1 MYQYK
6 KVDHDVLSNIPGFVE
21 KLSSDSDIASLYLF
35 GSYAEGK
42 QNINSDIDLAVLLVM
57 EFPADRYFDKKLD
70 LLALAVSALKTDEVD
85 LVILNQAPAALIYQV
100 FCKGKLLWVNKEQ
113 KNWRASFQA
122 RAYDRYFDF
131 KPVEK
136 ILHDGLIRR
145 IREGRF
151 GG

>member
-6 KVDHDVLSNIPGFVE
+6 RINHDVLNNIPVLIG
-21 KLSSDSDIASLYLF
+21 KLGSDSDVAAVYLF

-42 QNINSDIDLAVLLVM
+42 QNINSDIDLAVLLVLD
-57 EFPADRYFDKKLD
+57 FPPSRYFEKKLD

-85 LVILNQAPAALIYQV
+85 LVILNQANVALIYQV
-100 FCKGKLLWVNKEQ
+100 FCKGKLLLGKKEQ
-113 KNWRASFQA
+113 KNWRTSFQA

-131 KPVEK
+131 KQVEK
-136 ILHDGLIRR
+136 IMHEGLIRR